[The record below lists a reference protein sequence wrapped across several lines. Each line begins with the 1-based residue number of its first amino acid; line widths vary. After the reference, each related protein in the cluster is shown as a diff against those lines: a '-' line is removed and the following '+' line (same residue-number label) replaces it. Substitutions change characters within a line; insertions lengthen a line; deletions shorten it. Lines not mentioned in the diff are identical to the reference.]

1 MTELL
6 KKAFDK
12 ISQELPDYEQ
22 DEIGRYLIGLIEN
35 DDAEWRAAFAKSSD
49 KLRKLADQALEEH
62 LAGRTTILEIEKL

>member
-35 DDAEWRAAFAKSSD
+35 DDAEWRAAFAKPSD

-62 LAGRTTILEIEKL
+62 LAGRTPILDIEKL